1 MIVSCCLECEIYD
14 DPMVIGFLGNFWTKP
29 EYIYIYYIT
38 SDTNGCQES
47 REGKSLWAAC
57 CAEVSLGLVDQPI
70 VSFSCDVNR
79 RLKSLKLNK
88 VNNGRQW

>member
-14 DPMVIGFLGNFWTKP
+14 DPMVIGFLGNFWTNP
-29 EYIYIYYIT
+29 EYIYIILHRIQM
-38 SDTNGCQES
+38 DVKNLK
-47 REGKSLWAAC
+47 EGKSLWAAC
-57 CAEVSLGLVDQPI
+57 CAEVSLGLVDQPT

-79 RLKSLKLNK
+79 WLKSLKLNK